1 MGHSL
6 AREKYPQQAVEN
18 LLEMMTYPPVGT
30 ELFIEVTL
38 EDDGDDFELPQVAET
53 ERKIPVIKNDDY
65 VLYYERTSGMTFA
78 HCDVFNWNKRVYK
91 DLDLK
96 FHYLKWM
103 MYEPIYAIHTIND
116 TKQEKFF
123 RLFGFKP
130 LCYFVDAD
138 GEEYELY
145 RT

>member
-1 MGHSL
+1 
-6 AREKYPQQAVEN
+6 
-18 LLEMMTYPPVGT
+18 MTQ
-30 ELFIEVTL
+30 
-38 EDDGDDFELPQVAET
+38 LPEVAEP
-53 ERKIPVIKNDDY
+53 ERKIPVIQTADY
-65 VLYYERTSGMTFA
+65 VLSLERTSSMTFA
-78 HCDVFNWNKRVYK
+78 HCDVFNWNRRVRK

-103 MYEPIYAIHTIND
+103 VGEPIYAIHTLND
-116 TKQEKFF
+116 NKQEKFF

-130 LCYFVDAD
+130 FCDFVDAD

>member
-1 MGHSL
+1 M
-6 AREKYPQQAVEN
+6 
-18 LLEMMTYPPVGT
+18 
-30 ELFIEVTL
+30 
-38 EDDGDDFELPQVAET
+38 AEA
-53 ERKIPVIKNDDY
+53 ERKQPVIKNADY

-103 MYEPIYAIHTIND
+103 LDEPIYAIHTIND

>member
-1 MGHSL
+1 MGVAPKPINH
-6 AREKYPQQAVEN
+6 AKRAVEN
-18 LLEMMTYPPVGT
+18 ILELLTYPPAGT

-38 EDDGDDFELPQVAET
+38 EGDEDDFELPEVAEV
-53 ERKIPVIKNDDY
+53 ERKIPVIQTPDY
-65 VLYYERTSGMTFA
+65 VLYLERTSGMTFA

-103 MYEPIYAIHTIND
+103 VGEPLYALHTIND
-116 TKQEKFF
+116 FKQEKFF

-130 LCYFVDAD
+130 LCYFVDTN